1 MGKSFVYNT
10 GASDDDKQKNDI
22 RAEFGVF
29 IDGTL
34 NNLKNTE
41 TRKKIR
47 GETDDN
53 LKLEK
58 NEKTGEYE
66 YINDV
71 VIDTNTEKYKSDL
84 QKEANHRKAILN
96 GAIYEHKGLKNPK
109 GYNDYIKGVEHFVF
123 TDNI

>member
-1 MGKSFVYNT
+1 MGKSFVFNT

-34 NNLKNTE
+34 NNLKNTD

-71 VIDTNTEKYKSDL
+71 VIDTNSEKYKSDL

-109 GYNDYIKGVEHFVF
+109 
-123 TDNI
+123 